1 MKADITF
8 LGHSTVLVEMG
19 GARILTD
26 PVLMDRIA
34 ILRRA
39 ADPLPLDLFAD
50 IDLVVISH
58 LHLDHL
64 DLPSLRSMGTDIA
77 LLVPRGAGSFMRRM
91 GFTNVDELA
100 AGGAFTVAGVSV
112 TATLA
117 EHSGFRPPFGP
128 TADALGY
135 VLEHDGESIYFAGDT
150 DIIAQMAELAGV
162 DIALLPVWGWGP
174 RLGPGHMDPWR
185 AADAL
190 RVIRPRV
197 AVPIHWGTLWPMGM
211 ARVMP
216 QRLAKPPLEF
226 AAAAAERAPDVRIL
240 LTPPGTTV
248 PIPR

>member
-1 MKADITF
+1 MKAEVTF

-26 PVLMDRIA
+26 PVLMDRIS

-39 ADPLPLDLFAD
+39 TDPPPLDLYAD

-64 DLPSLRSMGTDIA
+64 DLPSLRALGTDTP
-77 LLVPRGAGSFMRRM
+77 LVVPRGAGAFMRRV
-91 GFTNVDELA
+91 GFGNVEELA
-100 AGGAFTVAGVSV
+100 AGGTVSVGGVSV
-112 TATLA
+112 AATFA
-117 EHSGFRPPFGP
+117 AHSGFRPPFGP
-128 TADALGY
+128 KADALGY
-135 VLEHDGESIYFAGDT
+135 VLEHDGESVYFAGDT
-150 DIIAQMAELAGV
+150 DIFAGMAELAGV
-162 DIALLPVWGWGP
+162 DLALLPVWGWGP
-174 RLGPGHMDPWR
+174 RLGPGHMDPGR

-190 RVIRPRV
+190 RVIRPRA

-216 QRLAKPPLEF
+216 KRLAQPPLEF
-226 AAAAAERAPDVRIL
+226 AAAAAERAPEVRIL